1 MEAATIIGKEIAD
14 QIAELSIQIYTKAN
28 EYAAQRG
35 IILADTKFEF
45 GIDESVQPPA
55 VVLIDE
61 VLTPDSSRFW
71 PAREYQIG
79 RGQESFDKQYLRG
92 KRYCQIRSAE
102 LILGTDWLVQ
112 SGQKGREGVVMPDE
126 VIRNT
131 LNRYKEAYHL
141 LVGIQWPPVE

>member
-35 IILADTKFEF
+35 IILADTKLEF
-45 GIDESVQPPA
+45 GIDESGNPA
-55 VVLIDE
+55 TVVLVDE

-71 PAREYQIG
+71 PANKYQIG

-92 KRYCQIRSAE
+92 KRSCRIRSC
-102 LILGTDWLVQ
+102 
-112 SGQKGREGVVMPDE
+112 
-126 VIRNT
+126 
-131 LNRYKEAYHL
+131 
-141 LVGIQWPPVE
+141 